1 NADTIVN
8 YNATPADL
16 PSGMSPTHPMTVAI
30 NGDLTLNGWGST
42 GYGLLLVT
50 GKLTYDTAASWN
62 GIILV
67 IGKGSMDS
75 SQTGSNTQIQGAVL
89 LARTLDA
96 AGMPMTPSS
105 VPAFTATSG
114 FDFSAIANPTTNAIQ
129 YSSCYAGFAQQPLT
143 YKVLSFREI
152 PQ

>member
-1 NADTIVN
+1 MTI
-8 YNATPADL
+8 
-16 PSGMSPTHPMTVAI
+16 AI

-62 GIILV
+62 GIILA
-67 IGKGSMDS
+67 IGKGSVDS
-75 SQTGSNTQIQGAVL
+75 SQAGNNTQIQGAVL
-89 LARTLDA
+89 IARTLDA
-96 AGMPMTPSS
+96 SGMPMTPSS
-105 VPAFTATSG
+105 APAFTSTSG
-114 FDFSAIANPTTNAIQ
+114 FDFSAISSATNAIQ

-152 PQ
+152 PQAN